1 MNERVE
7 NIEARGIRRR
17 RTGGI
22 ALFVVGA
29 VAAALLVVFRAP
41 YVWRLAL
48 VIPFTAG
55 AIGFLQARERT

>member
-1 MNERVE
+1 MNERIE

-17 RTGGI
+17 RNGGI

-29 VAAALLVVFRAP
+29 AAAALLVVFRAP
-41 YVWRLAL
+41 HLWRLTL
-48 VIPFTAG
+48 VIPFSAG